1 MNKQPKTT
9 RLLFVPVPAMP
20 ITVLPTPKGVR
31 VVRTAAGVFA
41 GATMREAI
49 EAAHGITAPKGGKEG
64 EPSNG

>member
-1 MNKQPKTT
+1 MNKQPQTT

>member
-1 MNKQPKTT
+1 MTNQPHPTPP
-9 RLLFVPVPAMP
+9 RFQPVPALP
-20 ITVLPTPKGVR
+20 IVVLPAPKGVR